1 MSIPLTG
8 RVERLPVRDVWPH
21 EALAFTPWL
30 SQNLD
35 VIGELVGLELSL
47 ESIEQTLENFRVDI
61 IASDARG
68 RSVVIENQFGD
79 SDHKHLGQLLSYYA
93 SWNADVAIWIVE
105 KARAEHVKAV
115 SVMNEH
121 FPADFYLVQVEAIR
135 IGDSLPALLPT
146 LIYGPSPETKQAA
159 RASRELEERKADYRS
174 FWELLSQRAREG
186 HGPADAAGRLWYQR
200 LVGGSGNLP
209 GSQYLKYSSGI
220 SGHWFV
226 FHLMGEFRRIE
237 LNLFYRNQP
246 ELATQ
251 AFQGLLANKAE
262 IEQQFGRSLT
272 WDPREDSMSASI
284 RCDYPGG
291 GWQSDESEWPA
302 ACDELLREMDRFE
315 QVMIRHIGE

>member
-1 MSIPLTG
+1 MSIPITG

-121 FPADFYLVQVEAIR
+121 FPADFYLIQVEAIR

-146 LIYGPSPETKQAA
+146 LIYGPSPETRQAA
-159 RASRELEERKADYRS
+159 IASRELEERKADYRS
-174 FWELLSQRAREG
+174 FWSGAVSAGAGWPGTGRCGRPAVVPAPCGRKWQLAGCAVPEVQQRHQRA
-186 HGPADAAGRLWYQR
+186 
-200 LVGGSGNLP
+200 
-209 GSQYLKYSSGI
+209 
-220 SGHWFV
+220 
-226 FHLMGEFRRIE
+226 
-237 LNLFYRNQP
+237 
-246 ELATQ
+246 
-251 AFQGLLANKAE
+251 
-262 IEQQFGRSLT
+262 
-272 WDPREDSMSASI
+272 
-284 RCDYPGG
+284 
-291 GWQSDESEWPA
+291 
-302 ACDELLREMDRFE
+302 LLRVSSD
-315 QVMIRHIGE
+315 G